1 MMILL
6 QFLEYKVLFY
16 FIFFKMGMCD
26 IMQLAFML

>member
-6 QFLEYKVLFY
+6 QFLEYKVFFY
-16 FIFFKMGMCD
+16 FFYMGMCD